1 MFRTVARS
9 LAFALAV
16 ALPALPALAQDW
28 PSKPEVPTLTEG
40 LGMELVVSSPD
51 ALQRWTQ
58 GEMAKWGKVI
68 KDNNIKLD

>member
-1 MFRTVARS
+1 MFRTVALS
-9 LAFALAV
+9 LAFAA

-28 PSKPEVPTLTEG
+28 PSKPEVPTRTEG
-40 LGMELVVSSPD
+40 LDMELVVSSPD
-51 ALQRWTQ
+51 ALQRWTL